1 MERGGKRACASNLYD
16 CGASKGQAECQH
28 ANALAMPALSALAP
42 QLFREDLPLYPPR
55 IALGLGCFAFLP
67 FCQCVKCRISAQRP
81 PAAYHTRKRLGLV
94 AGLHSWKLSDRILER
109 FHIDRLFQDT
119 DMGLPA
125 MMPMVSKGCVTSR
138 T

>member
-1 MERGGKRACASNLYD
+1 VS
-16 CGASKGQAECQH
+16 
-28 ANALAMPALSALAP
+28 SAVS
-42 QLFREDLPLYPPR
+42 QLND
-55 IALGLGCFAFLP
+55 
-67 FCQCVKCRISAQRP
+67 P
-81 PAAYHTRKRLGLV
+81 PAAYHTTKRLGLV
-94 AGLHSWKLSDRILER
+94 AGPHSWKLSDRILER